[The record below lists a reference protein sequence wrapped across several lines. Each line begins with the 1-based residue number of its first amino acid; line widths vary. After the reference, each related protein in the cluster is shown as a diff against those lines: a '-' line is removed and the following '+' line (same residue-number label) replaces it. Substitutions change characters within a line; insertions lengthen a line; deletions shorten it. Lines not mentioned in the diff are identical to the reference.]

1 MAQNAYL
8 QGLLGVDPSQTGMGR
23 YMYGYSLPN
32 YNLLLSKGLNEQQ
45 IEGYDPLWS
54 TFKQFPYKAEEDT
67 QLNYPQYG
75 VVPQAPDVDTVQPD
89 TPEEQVTI
97 DYSQQEDVGPS
108 SQEEQR
114 MKIQADFPLG
124 QEYAST
130 MSQFSEPMMMK
141 WAKDKGYI
149 DAEGFLQGPMQTSM
163 PKFSLWGNAMT
174 GPAQAMNN
182 RAYNNWLNQ
191 AREMGMFSEMAGKHG
206 EPFGRIRLSSKFNLQ
221 DDISNRM
228 NTRIDGALNK
238 DEFGNRIYQGTFA
251 PNISNQDEI
260 VYYTSTGGR
269 YTEDGFVTGNN
280 QRARYG
286 SITDIVDTLAAA
298 QKLAEKGDFSGYD
311 SIPDKFLT
319 DKYKNKM
326 DNAKTINQGQKN
338 VIVASIN
345 KFKEGGKVGKPTPTV
360 GPKKQGGK
368 IPKFKD
374 RDEKTT
380 TAKKVE
386 TKREKKGSGPSRQQ
400 QRVKPKSSYTRPG
413 ASGHP
418 TGHHW

>member
-8 QGLLGVDPSQTGMGR
+8 QNLLGINQGGVGL
-23 YMYGYSLPN
+23 YN
-32 YNLLLSKGLNEQQ
+32 YNYDLPTYNTLLSKGLTEEQ
-45 IEGYDPLWS
+45 IEGHDTRFN
-54 TFKQFPYKAEEDT
+54 TFDQFPYKVQPNP

-89 TPEEQVTI
+89 TAEEQVTI
-97 DYSQQEDVGPS
+97 DYSQQEDVGLS
-108 SQEEQR
+108 SQEEQQ

-141 WAKDKGYI
+141 WANDKGYI

-163 PKFSLWGNAMT
+163 PKFSLMGNAMT

-182 RAYNNWLNQ
+182 RAYNNWLDQ
-191 AREMGMFSEMAGKHG
+191 AREMGMLSE
-206 EPFGRIRLSSKFNLQ
+206 FGTPGGTKGRLRLSSQFNLQ

-228 NTRIDGALNK
+228 NTRIDGAVNK
-238 DEFGNRIYQGTFA
+238 DQFGNRIYQGTFA

-326 DNAKTINQGQKN
+326 DNAKTIDQGQKN

-345 KFKEGGKVGKPTPTV
+345 KFKEGGKVGKPAPTS

-368 IPKFKD
+368 IPKFQD

-380 TAKKVE
+380 TAQKVE

-413 ASGHP
+413 ASGYP
-418 TGHHW
+418 SGHHW

>member
-32 YNLLLSKGLNEQQ
+32 YNLLLSKGLSEQQ

-54 TFKQFPYKAEEDT
+54 TFKQFPYKAEANP

-149 DAEGFLQGPMQTSM
+149 DAEGFLQGPMQVKGLQKM
-163 PKFSLWGNAMT
+163 GLMGNMLSA
-174 GPAQAMNN
+174 PAQLLND
-182 RAYNNWLNQ
+182 RQYNNWLDQ
-191 AREMGMFSEMAGKHG
+191 AREMGMLSE
-206 EPFGRIRLSSKFNLQ
+206 FGTPGGTKGRLRLSSQFNLQ

-228 NTRIDGALNK
+228 NTRIDGVVNK

-326 DNAKTINQGQKN
+326 DNAETLDQGQKN

-386 TKREKKGSGPSRQQ
+386 SKKSKKQTVQKETAKYKDTAKTGAKAGY
-400 QRVKPKSSYTRPG
+400 SYG
-413 ASGHP
+413 L
-418 TGHHW
+418 

>member
-8 QGLLGVDPSQTGMGR
+8 QNLLGINQGGVGL
-23 YMYGYSLPN
+23 YN
-32 YNLLLSKGLNEQQ
+32 YNYDLPTYNTLLSKGL
-45 IEGYDPLWS
+45 
-54 TFKQFPYKAEEDT
+54 TEE
-67 QLNYPQYG
+67 QYG

-130 MSQFSEPMMMK
+130 MNQFSEPMMMK

-149 DAEGFLQGPMQTSM
+149 DAEGFLQGPMQVKGLQKM
-163 PKFSLWGNAMT
+163 GLMGNMLSA
-174 GPAQAMNN
+174 PAQLLND
-182 RAYNNWLNQ
+182 RQYNNWLNQ

-326 DNAKTINQGQKN
+326 DNAETLDQGQKN

-380 TAKKVE
+380 TAQKVE

-418 TGHHW
+418 RGHHW

>member
-1 MAQNAYL
+1 
-8 QGLLGVDPSQTGMGR
+8 MGN
-23 YMYGYSLPN
+23 M
-32 YNLLLSKGLNEQQ
+32 LS
-45 IEGYDPLWS
+45 
-54 TFKQFPYKAEEDT
+54 A
-67 QLNYPQYG
+67 
-75 VVPQAPDVDTVQPD
+75 
-89 TPEEQVTI
+89 
-97 DYSQQEDVGPS
+97 
-108 SQEEQR
+108 
-114 MKIQADFPLG
+114 
-124 QEYAST
+124 
-130 MSQFSEPMMMK
+130 
-141 WAKDKGYI
+141 
-149 DAEGFLQGPMQTSM
+149 
-163 PKFSLWGNAMT
+163 
-174 GPAQAMNN
+174 PAQLLND
-182 RAYNNWLNQ
+182 RQYNNWLNQ

-326 DNAKTINQGQKN
+326 DNAETLDQGQKN

-386 TKREKKGSGPSRQQ
+386 SKKSKKQTVQKETAKYKDTAKTGAKAGY
-400 QRVKPKSSYTRPG
+400 SYG
-413 ASGHP
+413 L
-418 TGHHW
+418 

>member
-32 YNLLLSKGLNEQQ
+32 YNLLLSKGLSEQQ

-54 TFKQFPYKAEEDT
+54 TFKQFPYKAEANP

-75 VVPQAPDVDTVQPD
+75 VVPQAPGVDTVQPD

-149 DAEGFLQGPMQTSM
+149 DAEGFLQGPMQVKGLQKM
-163 PKFSLWGNAMT
+163 GLMGNMLSA
-174 GPAQAMNN
+174 PAQLLND
-182 RAYNNWLNQ
+182 RQYNNWLNQ

-326 DNAKTINQGQKN
+326 DNAETLDQGQKN

-386 TKREKKGSGPSRQQ
+386 SKKSKKQTVQKETAKYKDTAKTGAKAGY
-400 QRVKPKSSYTRPG
+400 SYG
-413 ASGHP
+413 L
-418 TGHHW
+418 